1 MRVTLRCLLIG
12 LLILALP
19 LKGLAAGGDM
29 ACGPAHSGA
38 AMGEHHHA
46 AGSASDHH
54 NTLAAVT
61 LALAH
66 EVSEA
71 TPVDGAHSSTKTDVP
86 PATKCMKCAPCCG
99 AAMPH
104 AESPTL
110 AAEFNVD
117 TVLHDVCYL
126 AVGGRIDRIDRPPRS
141 QL

>member
-1 MRVTLRCLLIG
+1 MRATLRCFLIS

-29 ACGPAHSGA
+29 ACGPAHAGA
-38 AMGEHHHA
+38 AAGEHQHA
-46 AGSASDHH
+46 VDSASDHH
-54 NTLAAVT
+54 HAHAAVT

-66 EVSEA
+66 EVSDA
-71 TPVDGAHSSTKTDVP
+71 MLVDGAHSSSKADVP

-104 AESPTL
+104 AEPPTL
-110 AAEFNVD
+110 ATEFNAG
-117 TVLHDVCYL
+117 TVLQDICYL

-141 QL
+141 HP

>member
-1 MRVTLRCLLIG
+1 MRATLRCFLIS

-38 AMGEHHHA
+38 ELGEHHRGA
-46 AGSASDHH
+46 DSASDHH
-54 NTLAAVT
+54 HAHAVV
-61 LALAH
+61 ALAVVH
-66 EVSEA
+66 EVSGA
-71 TPVDGAHSSTKTDVP
+71 MLADGEHGSSKADVP

-104 AESPTL
+104 AGSPTL
-110 AAEFNVD
+110 ATAFNAD
-117 TVLHDVCYL
+117 TVLQDIRYL

-141 QL
+141 HS